1 MADNYLEKKME
12 EHRRGEAPS
21 YRPRLTPRGT
31 RPGEWLVKFTPC
43 EVLIADADAPLMP
56 EVIGE
61 LAGIG
66 FRVVFSAADAR
77 RGALLAQRTGGR
89 FLPQSVL
96 RQETETGALTPRP
109 GELLAVL
116 SFGETIEITDGSR
129 AARLLLPD
137 GAPDAVKTVVW
148 EAIMLANFNRF
159 SEKMLRNIK
168 IERVSL

>member
-12 EHRRGEAPS
+12 EHRRGGAPS

-43 EVLIADADAPLMP
+43 DVFVDEASPALMQ
-56 EVIGE
+56 EIVAE

-66 FRVVFSAADAR
+66 FKVSFSMPDSRA
-77 RGALLAQRTGGR
+77 GAILAQKSGAR
-89 FLPQSVL
+89 FLPRGSATLQATQQEECLKITSDNGAILISSSSRQS
-96 RQETETGALTPRP
+96 RI
-109 GELLAVL
+109 
-116 SFGETIEITDGSR
+116 SFPSESEEG
-129 AARLLLPD
+129 
-137 GAPDAVKTVVW
+137 VKTVVW
-148 EAIMLANFNRF
+148 EAVMLANFNRF

>member
-12 EHRRGEAPS
+12 EHRRGGAPS

-43 EVLIADADAPLMP
+43 EVFIADADAPLMP

-61 LAGIG
+61 LAGAG
-66 FRVVFSAADAR
+66 FRVIFSMADTR
-77 RGALLAQRTGGR
+77 LGALLAQRSGAR
-89 FLPQSVL
+89 FLPPSVCPD
-96 RQETETGALTPRP
+96 EASACSAATPGQKLVISSR
-109 GELLAVL
+109 
-116 SFGETIEITDGSR
+116 GETVEISDGSR

-137 GAPDAVKTVVW
+137 GTPDAVKTVVW

>member
-12 EHRRGEAPS
+12 EHRRGGAPS

-43 EVLIADADAPLMP
+43 EVFIADAGAPLMP

-61 LAGIG
+61 LAGAG
-66 FRVVFSAADAR
+66 FRVTFSMADTR
-77 RGALLAQRTGGR
+77 LGALLAQRSGAR
-89 FLPQSVL
+89 FLPPSVCPD
-96 RQETETGALTPRP
+96 EASACSAATPGQKLVISSR
-109 GELLAVL
+109 
-116 SFGETIEITDGSR
+116 GETVEISDGSR

-137 GAPDAVKTVVW
+137 GTPDAVKTVVW